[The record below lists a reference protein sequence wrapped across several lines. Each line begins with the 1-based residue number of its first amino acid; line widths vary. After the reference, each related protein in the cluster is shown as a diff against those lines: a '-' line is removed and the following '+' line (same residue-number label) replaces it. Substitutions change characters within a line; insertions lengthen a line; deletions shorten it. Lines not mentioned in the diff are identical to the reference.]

1 MKNNKILFAIF
12 IFALPLVSCALQN
25 NTSNDIINDT
35 TSSSEI
41 VYDETQSLYNLSFE
55 VISEAEKT
63 CGVKGCKEFYSDMR
77 DSQIIIPR
85 EINGYKVTEVLDS
98 AFEYCDFVKE
108 VIMFERMK
116 IIGDYAFNCCI
127 SLTSITI
134 PNSVTSIGEWA
145 FHSTSLT
152 SITIPNGVTSIDDY
166 ACYYCTSLTS
176 VNIPDSVTSIGQS
189 AFSGCISLT
198 SINIPNSVTSIGDYA
213 FYGCNSL
220 TIYCAA
226 ESKPA
231 GWSDDWKSSDTPVV
245 WGYNSKP

>member
-25 NTSNDIINDT
+25 NTSNDITNDT
-35 TSSSEI
+35 TNSSEI
-41 VYDETQSLYNLSFE
+41 VYDETQSLHNLSFE

-116 IIGDYAFNCCI
+116 IIGDNAFNCCT

-134 PNSVTSIGEWA
+134 PNSVTSIGEFA
-145 FHSTSLT
+145 F
-152 SITIPNGVTSIDDY
+152 IDCFNLDK
-166 ACYYCTSLTS
+166 
-176 VNIPDSVTSIGQS
+176 
-189 AFSGCISLT
+189 
-198 SINIPNSVTSIGDYA
+198 A
-213 FYGCNSL
+213 FYAGSEAEWSSISVGYGNDRLYNRYYYSEEEPTGSGNYWHYVDGVP
-220 TIYCAA
+220 TI
-226 ESKPA
+226 
-231 GWSDDWKSSDTPVV
+231 WH
-245 WGYNSKP
+245 N